1 MVCVKGFRK
10 EEIMRLGAI
19 ILRPGSDVLTDG
31 LSCFKGLTEC
41 SCRHAPIKTS
51 GNKEAQNSAFK
62 WVNTVLGNVKK
73 SITGTY
79 QAAQK
84 HTRRYLA
91 SFSYR
96 FNRRFDLSTMLTRLA
111 YVALRTEPMPF
122 RLLKQGL
129 S

>member
-1 MVCVKGFRK
+1 MDDAYLCGKDSG
-10 EEIMRLGAI
+10 
-19 ILRPGSDVLTDG
+19 
-31 LSCFKGLTEC
+31 
-41 SCRHAPIKTS
+41 
-51 GNKEAQNSAFK
+51 GNKEAQNSTFK
-62 WVNTVLGNVKK
+62 WVGTVLGNAEK

-79 QAAQK
+79 QAAHR
-84 HTRRYLA
+84 HTHRYPA

-122 RLLKQGL
+122 RLLKQSL